1 MQNLNIAQFQN
12 VINSFAKEN
21 KISRAKLEAYTA
33 AVVAG
38 IPKQASK
45 ESTGKKGRPMLE
57 KTSALQQAIL
67 QTINNGRQGQRD
79 AVTVR
84 KVVSV
89 DYPEL
94 DKVTF
99 NNALQSLIR
108 QGKIFHTGKAKT
120 GSCGRQPYILST
132 FPPAPEVQCF
142 VL

>member
-1 MQNLNIAQFQN
+1 MQNIDIMQFQN
-12 VINSFAKEN
+12 VIASFAKEN

-33 AVVAG
+33 AVVAS

-67 QTINNGRQGQRD
+67 QTINNGRRGQRD

-84 KVVSV
+84 KVVNV

-99 NNALQSLIR
+99 NNALQALIK
-108 QGKIFHTGKAKT
+108 QGKIFHAGKAKT
-120 GSCGRQPYILST
+120 GSRGRQPFILSINN
-132 FPPAPEVQCF
+132 PE
-142 VL
+142 